1 MQTLQLRES
10 EPCRIDFPL
19 TGEQLEVL
27 RQARVEVR
35 PVGGP
40 GSVGKVAWE
49 LRPSSCIGVFRCGSL
64 NAVIRPRIPIDRV
77 MFLLGFSLGPSDW
90 SIAPFGMTLDED
102 ILEAIVPAFVR
113 LTQDAIRRGL
123 LQGYREEQDSL
134 AVVRGRIH
142 LARQI
147 NRRFG
152 WQLPVEVTH
161 DDFTEDIEENRLLK
175 TAIHLLWRMPIGSAE
190 ARRELGALRP
200 AFNSVSLGAYGR
212 GMVPE
217 VRYTR
222 LNLRYRPAVELARLV
237 IGSTLLEFED
247 GGTTGASLLV
257 DMDQVF
263 EGFVR
268 RALRQELEL
277 TEYEWPTD
285 ADLGRSLQLEEAGQF
300 RLAPGLTWWRGRQCV
315 FVGDAKY
322 KQADSG
328 SQMTGSQHAD
338 IYRMLAFCT
347 AADLSSGLLVYA
359 DREVDEALHRIR
371 HSSKTIEVASLDL
384 TGQPQAILDQV
395 RELAAR
401 VRAHRDGAVAV
412 A

>member
-1 MQTLQLRES
+1 MQTLQLREN

-19 TGEQLEVL
+19 TGEQLEAL

-35 PVGGP
+35 PAAGSGSAGGTT
-40 GSVGKVAWE
+40 WE
-49 LRPSSCIGVFRCGSL
+49 LRPSSCIGVFRCGPL

-77 MFLLGFSLGPSDW
+77 MFLLGFSLGPRDW
-90 SIAPFGMTLDED
+90 SIAPFGMTLNED
-102 ILEAIVPAFVR
+102 ILDAIVPAFVR

-175 TAIHLLWRMPIGSAE
+175 TAIHLLWRMPIGSDQ

-200 AFNSVSLGAYGR
+200 AFNSVSVGSYGR

-222 LNLRYRPAVELARLV
+222 LNLRYRPAVELARLI

-247 GGTTGASLLV
+247 GGTAGASLLV
-257 DMDQVF
+257 DMDRVF
-263 EGFVR
+263 EMFVR
-268 RALRQELEL
+268 RALRQELKLSES
-277 TEYEWPTD
+277 EWPAD
-285 ADLGRSLQLEEAGQF
+285 ADLGRSLQLEEAGQL
-300 RLAPGLTWWRGRQCV
+300 RLNPGLTWWRGRQCV
-315 FVGDAKY
+315 FVGDARY
-322 KQADSG
+322 TQADAG
-328 SQMTGSQHAD
+328 NRVGGGQHTD

-347 AADLSSGLLVYA
+347 AANLSSGLLVYA
-359 DREVDEALHRIR
+359 DRDGDSAIHRIR
-371 HSSKTIEVASLDL
+371 HAGKTIEVASLDL
-384 TGQPQAILDQV
+384 TGDPRAILDQV
-395 RELAAR
+395 GDLAVR
-401 VRAHRDGAVAV
+401 VRAHRDGALSA